1 MASKGQKFR
10 KYDDN
15 IKNVIMES
23 FIIGTLSGLFLWF
36 YLWICKL
43 IGNMGQ
49 NRKIGYETSYNLSL
63 FLTPI
68 IGLLITLCSSEKFE
82 EVKDLQEEDS
92 INK

>member
-1 MASKGQKFR
+1 
-10 KYDDN
+10 
-15 IKNVIMES
+15 
-23 FIIGTLSGLFLWF
+23 
-36 YLWICKL
+36 
-43 IGNMGQ
+43 MGQ

-82 EVKDLQEEDS
+82 EVKDLQEDS

>member
-1 MASKGQKFR
+1 
-10 KYDDN
+10 
-15 IKNVIMES
+15 MES
-23 FIIGTLSGLFLWF
+23 FVIGALSGLFLWF